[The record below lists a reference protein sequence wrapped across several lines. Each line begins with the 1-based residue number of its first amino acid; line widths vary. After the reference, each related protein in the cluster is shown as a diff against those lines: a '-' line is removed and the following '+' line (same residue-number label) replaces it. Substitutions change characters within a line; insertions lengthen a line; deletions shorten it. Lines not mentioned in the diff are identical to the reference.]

1 MCCRYYV
8 ESSERTQE
16 LLEQMPVPL
25 KSRWERTDAVR
36 TIGDIKPTD
45 VAPVIAP
52 NSKGKRAVYP
62 MKW

>member
-1 MCCRYYV
+1 
-8 ESSERTQE
+8 
-16 LLEQMPVPL
+16 MPVPL